1 MESVE
6 LLKLL
11 EKLDS
16 IEKYLDF
23 LRLPLPKQKQQLGE
37 LYTALAK
44 AKLEYKNVRFNRENS
59 FNKQVYADLDVI
71 QKATNA
77 PLANQGLVFIQ
88 EPKDKDGTTYL
99 YSRLGHSS
107 GQRIIC
113 KNRLIIPGYTGA
125 KSDLQRF
132 GEALAYLKRQ
142 VAQAMLGIVANNDP
156 EDNDDADASSTQ
168 YTNETRRSI
177 AGDSKPAHVD
187 QGVFSERIS
196 ADDLEDLYYELQEYP
211 IMTQSLLKGLEI
223 KELADMPKAKF
234 RSQMDLIR
242 KQKIMLRD
250 KPKKE
255 W

>member
-11 EKLDS
+11 EKLDKIQEGIIS
-16 IEKYLDF
+16 LTKPVTKDK
-23 LRLPLPKQKQQLGE
+23 PQHNE

-59 FNKQVYADLDVI
+59 FNKQVYGDLDAI
-71 QKATNA
+71 QKATNTA
-77 PLANQGLVFIQ
+77 LANQGLVFIQ
-88 EPKDKDGTTYL
+88 EPRDVDGTTFL
-99 YSRLGHSS
+99 YSTLGHSS
-107 GQRIIC
+107 GQEIEC
-113 KNRLIIPGYTGA
+113 KNRLIVPGYTGA

-142 VAQAMLGIVANNDP
+142 VAQAMLGVVANNDP
-156 EDNDDADASSTQ
+156 EDNDDSDAASTQ

-177 AGDSKPAHVD
+177 AGDTKPAHVD

-211 IMTQSLLKGLEI
+211 IMTLSLLKGLEI